1 MRASC
6 RRKSPK
12 AAASWTS
19 SRASIPPPSAT
30 RGCISGACNKEPS
43 MKVPHGAV
51 DTHMHFYDE
60 KVPGKPG
67 APLPGHFDVAQYRAL
82 QKRLG
87 LERVIVVQPNAYR
100 DDNSVTLA
108 AMKQLGSAAKGVAV
122 GGPHVGGCRLRRPT
136 QDGHFPGRAL
146 NAPGA
151 SRSLPCIGQGMCATR
166 TL

>member
-6 RRKSPK
+6 PRKSPK

-19 SRASIPPPSAT
+19 SRASIPPPSAS
-30 RGCISGACNKEPS
+30 RGCISGACNKEPP

-108 AMKQLGSAAKGVAV
+108 AMKQLGGAAKGVAA
-122 GGPHVGGCRLRRPT
+122 GGAQRPAAGARAPPQPGDFRARRSA
-136 QDGHFPGRAL
+136 H
-146 NAPGA
+146 
-151 SRSLPCIGQGMCATR
+151 
-166 TL
+166 

>member
-122 GGPHVGGCRLRRPT
+122 GRAQECHVGVARLTPPRP
-136 QDGHFPGRAL
+136 
-146 NAPGA
+146 
-151 SRSLPCIGQGMCATR
+151 C
-166 TL
+166 

>member
-6 RRKSPK
+6 PRKSPK

-30 RGCISGACNKEPS
+30 RGCISGACNKEPP

-60 KVPGKPG
+60 KAPGKPG

-122 GGPHVGGCRLRRPT
+122 VGSHVAQAEVVVLTKACPWSGGVFMLHDAMSQFRVRG
-136 QDGHFPGRAL
+136 
-146 NAPGA
+146 
-151 SRSLPCIGQGMCATR
+151 
-166 TL
+166 